1 MNQDFCDR
9 IEDYLDG
16 ALDDEAARRFEQD
29 LLQQEVASQFR
40 EALLMRDLLGSLPPD
55 QPPEGLVERIESALI
70 QYRGAPEPPS
80 VTDSNRRYGALMAAF
95 KAGLRWPEY
104 VFAGL
109 AGGSSGLKG
118 SINGV
123 KTIGYSLGPLQEPAR
138 KRMQTVRFT
147 RRPIWKIALSR
158 VWQGVSA

>member
-1 MNQDFCDR
+1 MNQDFHDR

-29 LLQQEVASQFR
+29 LLQEEVASQFR

-70 QYRGAPEPPS
+70 QNRRAPEPQS
-80 VTDSNRRYGALMAAF
+80 VTGSGRRYGALMAAF

-104 VFAGL
+104 VFGGL

-147 RRPIWKIALSR
+147 RKPIWKIALSK

>member
-1 MNQDFCDR
+1 MNQDMHGR

-16 ALDDEAARRFEQD
+16 ALDDEAARHFEQD
-29 LLQQEVASQFR
+29 LLHEEVAAQFR
-40 EALLMRDLLGSLPPD
+40 EALLLRELLGSLPPD

-70 QYRGAPEPPS
+70 QIRPVPETQSAP
-80 VTDSNRRYGALMAAF
+80 DSNRRYGALMAAF

-104 VFAGL
+104 TIAGL
-109 AGGSSGLKG
+109 AGGSTGLKG
-118 SINGV
+118 SFNGV

-138 KRMQTVRFT
+138 KRLQSMRFS
-147 RRPIWKIALSR
+147 RKPIWKIALSR

>member
-1 MNQDFCDR
+1 MNQDLHDR

-29 LLQQEVASQFR
+29 LLQAEVAAQFR
-40 EALLMRDLLGSLPPD
+40 EALLLRDLLGSLPPD

-70 QYRGAPEPPS
+70 QNRRTPEPQF
-80 VTDSNRRYGALMAAF
+80 VADSNRRYGALMAAF

-109 AGGSSGLKG
+109 ASGSSGMKG

-123 KTIGYSLGPLQEPAR
+123 KTIGYALGPLQVPAR
-138 KRMQTVRFT
+138 RRMQTVRFT
-147 RRPIWKIALSR
+147 RKPIWKIALSR
-158 VWQGVSA
+158 VWQGASA

>member
-1 MNQDFCDR
+1 MNQDFHDR

-16 ALDDEAARRFEQD
+16 ALDDEAARHFEQD
-29 LLQQEVASQFR
+29 LLQEGVASQLR

-55 QPPEGLVERIESALI
+55 QPPEGLVEQIESALI
-70 QYRGAPEPPS
+70 PYRRAPEPQS
-80 VTDSNRRYGALMAAF
+80 VPDSNRRYAALMAAF

-104 VFAGL
+104 VFGGL

-118 SINGV
+118 SIKGV

-147 RRPIWKIALSR
+147 RKPIWKIALSR
-158 VWQGVSA
+158 LWQGVSA